1 MKDISDE
8 KEYVKSNLLIGSKY
22 RSSLLENKILA
33 IALANIDRVQM
44 QKDGSLISCIPLS
57 EVTHLLGNTNGS
69 CYDQLKAVAREM
81 TGRTVGFENDQEK
94 RFKYIVVI
102 QETAYGEGKL
112 TIEFNRKMKEYITDI
127 KKNFTILSLETM
139 VKFKSVYSFRL
150 YELLKSMAYKKKKDA
165 PSRNTY
171 RIEFGMSELRL
182 DLGIVNSGLDSVKRV
197 LNERFPDYDRAVEV
211 SPEKVYGTWYDF
223 RRYVIE
229 VAIKEINQKTD
240 MEVSYET
247 IKEGK
252 AHKVSR
258 IIFSLI
264 IGGAGEWEMDFPDAS
279 ARLTEAE
286 KDQFHDKVMNL
297 ISEKVSIPDIRSISE
312 AAEYDLEKVKRAYEV
327 ACSTKVNDMTAF
339 MIAAIKKGYKR
350 RNGNYGSFDSYM
362 RTEYDF
368 EELEKEILAN

>member
-1 MKDISDE
+1 
-8 KEYVKSNLLIGSKY
+8 
-22 RSSLLENKILA
+22 
-33 IALANIDRVQM
+33 
-44 QKDGSLISCIPLS
+44 
-57 EVTHLLGNTNGS
+57 
-69 CYDQLKAVAREM
+69 M